1 MQRNKY
7 IDIINLLGSKRGKE
21 NMQMIETILSSINGV
36 VWGAPMLILLF
47 GTHLFLTVRLKFIQK
62 YTFKGIRLCVTKD
75 EDSQG
80 DISQFGAL
88 ATALAATI
96 GTGNIIGVS
105 TAIALGGAG
114 AVFWCWITGVF
125 GIATKYSEAVLSV
138 KYRVKDKN
146 GSMKGGPMYTIER
159 GLKCKWLAV
168 IFALFT
174 ILATFGAGCTVQ
186 SHAITN
192 IIQTT
197 YHVPPAVSGAV
208 VTVLCAFVILGGV
221 KTIAKVCEKLVPFMA
236 LFYIIGCIA
245 ILIINREF
253 LIPAISLI
261 LKSAFTTRAAA
272 GGFIGSTIMTACRY
286 GMARGLFSNESG
298 LGTAPIAAA
307 SAQTKNPVRQA
318 LVSMTGTFWDT
329 VIVCAVTGIVIVSS
343 MLHIPGQ
350 FAHAADDGLT
360 QISFAQLPAGGG
372 LVLTIA
378 LSAFAFT
385 TILGWSYYG
394 ECCTEYLFGLKSV
407 KIYRIIFLAV
417 LFVGAVI
424 SLDIIWTFS
433 DLMNGLMAFPN
444 LISLLL
450 LSGVVVKETRY
461 YLWEKRLNEKADPEI
476 NPAAG
481 KEKE

>member
-1 MQRNKY
+1 
-7 IDIINLLGSKRGKE
+7 
-21 NMQMIETILSSINGV
+21 MQMIEQVLSSISGA

-47 GTHLFLTVRLKFIQK
+47 GTHLFLTVRLKFIQR
-62 YTFKGIRLCVTKD
+62 YTFKGVKLCLEKD
-75 EDSQG
+75 DGSQG
-80 DISQFGAL
+80 EISQFGAL

-105 TAIALGGAG
+105 TAIALGGPG
-114 AVFWCWITGVF
+114 AVLWCWITGVF

-146 GSMKGGPMYTIER
+146 GAIKGGPMYTIER
-159 GLKCKWLAV
+159 GLKWKWLAV
-168 IFALFT
+168 IFAVFT
-174 ILATFGAGCTVQ
+174 VLATFGAGCTVQ

-192 IIQTT
+192 IIETT
-197 YHVPPAVSGAV
+197 YHVKPVISGAV
-208 VTVLCAFVILGGV
+208 VTILCAFVILGGV
-221 KTIAKVCEKLVPFMA
+221 KMIAKVCEKLVPFMA
-236 LFYIIGCIA
+236 LFYILGSIA

-253 LIPAISLI
+253 LFPAIALI
-261 LKSAFTTRAAA
+261 VKSAFTTRAAA

-329 VIVCAVTGIVIVSS
+329 VVVCAITGIVIVSS
-343 MLHIPGQ
+343 MLHIPGA
-350 FAHAADDGLT
+350 FVGAADDGLT
-360 QISFAQLPAGGG
+360 QISFAQLSGMGS
-372 LVLTIA
+372 LILTIA

-394 ECCTEYLFGLKSV
+394 ECCTEYLFGTKSI
-407 KIYRIIFLAV
+407 KAYRIIFLVV
-417 LFVGAVI
+417 LFIGAI
-424 SLDIIWTFS
+424 SSLDIIWTFS

-461 YLWEKRLNEKADPEI
+461 YLWEKRLNEEARPEDDP
-476 NPAAG
+476 AG
-481 KEKE
+481 HGGE